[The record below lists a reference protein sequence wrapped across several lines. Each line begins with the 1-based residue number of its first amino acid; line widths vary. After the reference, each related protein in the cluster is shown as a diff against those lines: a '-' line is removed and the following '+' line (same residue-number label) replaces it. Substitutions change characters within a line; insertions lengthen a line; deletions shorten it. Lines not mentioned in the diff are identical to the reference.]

1 MKQTMNTM
9 NTMNS
14 LSALELIQM
23 SMSEI
28 DGTILNGLEPLIEK
42 LDDADAQFDLGATV
56 EGLKAQMQR
65 LWAEVEA
72 QAQRQAQRQAQQK
85 AAA

>member
-14 LSALELIQM
+14 LGALDLIQM
-23 SMSEI
+23 HLSDI
-28 DGTILNGLEPLIEK
+28 DGTLNGLEPLIEH
-42 LDDADAQFDLGATV
+42 LDADAQFDLGAAV
-56 EGLKAQMQR
+56 EGVKAQMQR

-72 QAQRQAQRQAQQK
+72 QAQQQAQQQK

>member
-1 MKQTMNTM
+1 MKQTMN
-9 NTMNS
+9 S
-14 LSALELIQM
+14 LRALDLIQM
-23 SMSEI
+23 YMSDI
-28 DGTILNGLEPLIEK
+28 DGTIMNGLEPLIEH
-42 LDDADAQFDLGATV
+42 LDADAQFDLGATV

-72 QAQRQAQRQAQQK
+72 QAQQQAQQQK